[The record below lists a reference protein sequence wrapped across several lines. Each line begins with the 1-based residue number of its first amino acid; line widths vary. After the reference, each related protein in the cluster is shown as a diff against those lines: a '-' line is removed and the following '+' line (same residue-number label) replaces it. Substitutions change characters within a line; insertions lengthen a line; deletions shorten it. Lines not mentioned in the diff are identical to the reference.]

1 VRYGK
6 SLSATVKDLLI
17 EAERRLQHL
26 ETPRLDAEVLLA
38 LVLNTGREFLYA
50 HPEKTVAPGQA
61 TDFQCLLVRRSE
73 GFPVAYLTGYRE
85 FFSAELLISQATLIP
100 RPETELLV
108 ETALEL
114 IPEDALMNILDIGT
128 GCGTIAV
135 TIARERPCCHVTA
148 ADISDEALAVAGK
161 NALRYGIT
169 NIGFRVSDW
178 FSALSG
184 EVFDMV
190 VCNPP
195 YVDSDDKAFQ
205 NGEIRHEPRI
215 ALDGGYLGMQMI
227 NHIIPVALDH
237 LKQDA
242 PLILEHG
249 NDQGENVRRLF
260 LSSRY
265 TAVETRR
272 DYAGLERVGLARKK
286 M

>member
-1 VRYGK
+1 M
-6 SLSATVKDLLI
+6 I
-17 EAERRLQHL
+17 EAEGRLQHL
-26 ETPRLDAEVLLA
+26 ETPRLDAEVLLS
-38 LVLNTGREFLYA
+38 LVLNAGREFLYA
-50 HPEKTVAPGQA
+50 HPEKTVTPAQA
-61 TDFQCLLVRRSE
+61 TDFQSLLARRRE

-85 FFSAELLISQATLIP
+85 FFSAELLITQATLIP

-114 IPEDALMNILDIGT
+114 IPEDAFLNILDLGT

-135 TIARERPCCHVTA
+135 TIARERPCCHVMA
-148 ADISDEALAVAGK
+148 ADISDEALAVASK
-161 NALRYGIT
+161 NALRHGIA
-169 NIGFRVSDW
+169 NIGFCLSDW
-178 FSALSG
+178 FSALNG

-195 YVDSDDKAFQ
+195 YVGSDDKAFQ
-205 NGEIRHEPRI
+205 NGELRHEPRV

-249 NDQGENVRRLF
+249 SEQGENVRRLF
-260 LSSRY
+260 ISSRY
-265 TAVETRR
+265 TSVETRC
-272 DYAGLERVGLARKK
+272 DYAGLERVSLARKAT
-286 M
+286 